1 MPALRLRP
9 VLAGARV
16 AVISPASAA
25 DRERIERG
33 AEALRGFGFEP
44 VFGKC
49 ALGRARPYFAGTA
62 EERLADLHWAFGDAE
77 IAAIF
82 CTRGGYGANYL
93 LPGLDLKQVR
103 ANPKPLF
110 GYSDLTAMQTWLL
123 DRVGLP
129 AFHGPMVAADFSRE
143 DGVDAASLRAAL
155 AGEAYAAGAA
165 EGLRGMQAGRARG
178 VLYGGCLTLLSASLG
193 TPYAAETEGKLL
205 FVEDIGAKPYQVD
218 RMLRQ
223 LLLAGKLETVTGIVF
238 GEMAEC
244 VSPGAP
250 AELLEEAIRSVLH
263 WFEGPIGFGLR
274 SGHVSRANVT
284 LAMGREAELEVDG
297 SGAILRIGEG

>member
-9 VLAGARV
+9 VPAGARV
-16 AVISPASAA
+16 ALISPASAA
-25 DRERIERG
+25 DPERIERG
-33 AEALRGFGFEP
+33 GAALREMGFEP
-44 VFGKC
+44 VFGRY

-62 EERLADLHWAFGDAE
+62 EERLADLHWAFADAE
-77 IAAIF
+77 VAAIF

-93 LPGLDLKQVR
+93 LPALDLERVR
-103 ANPKPLF
+103 ANPKPLL
-110 GYSDLTAMQTWLL
+110 GYSDLTALQTFLL

-129 AFHGPMVAADFSRE
+129 AFHGPMAADFSRE
-143 DGVDAASLRAAL
+143 GGVDLPSLRAAL
-155 AGEAYAAGAA
+155 AGEAYAAAEA
-165 EGLRGMQAGRARG
+165 EGLRGMQSGRARG
-178 VLYGGCLTLLSASLG
+178 VLYGGCLTLLAASLG
-193 TPYAAETEGKLL
+193 TPYAAETGGKLL
-205 FVEDIGAKPYQVD
+205 FLEDIGAKPYQVD

-223 LLLAGKLETVTGIVF
+223 LLLAGKLDRVKGIVF
-238 GEMAEC
+238 GEMVEC

-263 WFEGPIGFGLR
+263 WFKGPIAFGLR